1 MSSIFFLVSGNKA
14 GKIKKISIGKNLSDI
29 TGFVDR
35 GKRAL
40 SQSLTRAISDSDE
53 FRGCDFS

>member
-14 GKIKKISIGKNLSDI
+14 GKIKKSIGKNLSDI

>member
-1 MSSIFFLVSGNKA
+1 MNK
-14 GKIKKISIGKNLSDI
+14 KSIGKNLSNI